1 MEALSE
7 MHMDDAMVRLSGEY
21 VLTAHVVWVGD
32 ECCAEILVSKSGGIT
47 LRQHRL
53 PMTGFTSY
61 AEATSYA
68 QSLMRQCRVAG
79 DGTLLLPVVA
89 ETQQLQGRQ

>member
-1 MEALSE
+1 
-7 MHMDDAMVRLSGEY
+7 MVRLSGEY
-21 VLTAHVVWVGD
+21 LLTAHVFRLGD
-32 ECCAEILVSKSGGIT
+32 KCCAEILVSRSGGIT

-61 AEATSYA
+61 VEATSYA

-79 DGTLLLPVVA
+79 DGTLLLPVAA
-89 ETQQLQGRQ
+89 ETQLSQGRQ